1 MRSALTCNGCFR
13 IYEDG
18 SISKITDSGETPAK
32 TYLNQ
37 CGYKFIS
44 YNNHIVYVHRLVAAA
59 FIENPGNRP
68 AVNHIDG
75 NKENNDA
82 SNLEWVTFQ
91 ENTIHAYNT
100 GLIQPM
106 KNGSPCRYC
115 GEVTMSE
122 NQICRS
128 CQKKIRQVE
137 GKERKREMQRKRF
150 SCIDCNV
157 LFDGQ
162 KRYVECAA
170 SGMLVGEIARK
181 FGVSSQAVSESLLKA
196 EKISRSC

>member
-1 MRSALTCNGCFR
+1 MRSALACNGCFR

-18 SISKITDSGETPAK
+18 SIYKITDSGEAPAK
-32 TYLNQ
+32 TYLSQ
-37 CGYKFIS
+37 HGYKYIN

-59 FIENPGNRP
+59 FIENPCNRP

-75 NKENNDA
+75 CKENNDA

-106 KNGSPCRYC
+106 KNGVPCRYC
-115 GEVTMSE
+115 GEVTKSKS
-122 NQICRS
+122 QICRS
-128 CQKKIRQVE
+128 CQKKLILAAA
-137 GKERKREMQRKRF
+137 KEQKREAQRKRY
-150 SCIDCNV
+150 SCIPRNS

-170 SGMLVGEIARK
+170 SGMFVSEIARK
-181 FGVSSQAVSESLLKA
+181 FGVSNQAVSESLIKA
-196 EKISRSC
+196 EKISRP